1 MTEAGPQ
8 CGTWKTTLALSAAL
22 FVLIA
27 ALSAIRFIH
36 DSEQRITDT
45 FFRVTPVPSEPS
57 KVVLVLID
65 DQSLEQYGRWPWSR
79 GLLAQI
85 TRNLSDAGAAVIGL
99 DILLSEPQSP
109 EADAALR
116 EALEKNGR
124 AVLADKIGS
133 FPDGPHWIEPLPD
146 FFAAALAVGHV
157 HAPLDA
163 DSVCRSF
170 PARELSIDGSRWA
183 FAVEVARHIEP
194 RATSAF
200 LSYYGVPPSEGPA
213 EVSIAKPILIP
224 IAYRRGPFEELS
236 ARIALQGSDL
246 ARVRGRPVLVGLGT
260 METSDRLTTPLSTEF
275 PTPGVEVHAQILD
288 SILTGRRLNEVP
300 LWLSG
305 SALFVTCVLVVAV
318 FRRWRGWSATAALA
332 LTGAMVYLIAW
343 LVFRTSFLLPTGSMM
358 LAVIAGPLLV
368 YTGDLILVERSLTQQ
383 MQTLRSWLAQQSK
396 KDRSQQRA
404 DLSWKLGLL
413 QELQTELGSLY
424 ELHKT
429 LLESTQ
435 DLVAIF
441 DERGELLLQNQ
452 ALAQSGAA
460 NSSERLSL
468 NELQNRWTPN
478 DDAPATVRGAGK
490 EAEVYLAGELYSVRI
505 VPLPPTAL
513 SPGGGTIV
521 TLASL
526 KTRVERDHAR
536 SEALGFITHELR
548 TPLSSIQGF
557 AELMMRY
564 PTSPDCGRAPETIY
578 WESKRLLALINSYL
592 DVLRLDAGAKSVAQD
607 VVELQDLVQRVF
619 DILRPLA
626 AAAKMQFVMD
636 SPEPITIIADAALL
650 HGAVLNLVSNAIKYG
665 KPGTEI
671 RVTCFRSQNEIAIG
685 VRNLGSPLAPES
697 LDRLFEAYYRAPS
710 AEKGREGWGLGLAF
724 VKRIAEKHGGS
735 IRAESSAAGNLFELH
750 LPDRTK
756 IATIAAHA
764 KETA

>member
-1 MTEAGPQ
+1 MTEAGPTR
-8 CGTWKTTLALSAAL
+8 GSWRTTLALSAAL
-22 FVLIA
+22 FVLIT
-27 ALSAIRFIH
+27 ALSAIRLVH
-36 DSEQRITDT
+36 DSEQRLADT
-45 FFRVTPVPSEPS
+45 LFRVTPPPAQRS

-65 DQSLEQYGRWPWSR
+65 DESLQQYGRWPWSR
-79 GLLAQI
+79 VLLAQL
-85 TRNLSDAGAAVIGL
+85 TRNLANAGAGVIGL

-109 EADAALR
+109 EADTALR
-116 EALEKNGR
+116 DALKETGR

-133 FPDGPHWIEPLPD
+133 FPDGPHWIEPLPEIS
-146 FFAAALAVGHV
+146 AAAAAVGHV

-183 FAVEVARHIEP
+183 FAVEVARHTDP
-194 RATSAF
+194 PATSAF
-200 LSYYGVPPSEGPA
+200 LSSYGVPSTDETAPI
-213 EVSIAKPILIP
+213 SIAKPILIP
-224 IAYRRGPFEELS
+224 IAYRRDHFEELS
-236 ARIALQGSDL
+236 ARTALQGADL

-260 METSDRLTTPLSTEF
+260 METSDRLTTPLTTEF
-275 PTPGVEVHAQILD
+275 LTPGVEVHAQILD
-288 SILTGRRLNEVP
+288 SILTGRKLHEAS

-305 SALFVTCVLVVAV
+305 VVLLLTCMLVVIV
-318 FRRWRGWSATAALA
+318 FRRWRGWSAAAALA
-332 LTGAMVYLIAW
+332 LMGAGIYALAW
-343 LVFRTSFLLPTGSMM
+343 LAFRSSFLLPTGSMM
-358 LAVIAGPLLV
+358 LAVITGPLLV
-368 YTGDLILVERSLTQQ
+368 YTGDLVLVERSLTQQ
-383 MQTLRSWLAQQSK
+383 MRGLRSWLALQSK
-396 KDRSQQRA
+396 KDLSPMRS

-441 DERGELLLQNQ
+441 DEHGELLLQNH
-452 ALAQSGAA
+452 ALAQACPTHPR
-460 NSSERLSL
+460 ERLSL
-468 NELQNRWTPN
+468 NQLQSRWTPS
-478 DDAPATVRGAGK
+478 DDAPPTVRGLGK
-490 EAEVYLAGELYSVRI
+490 EGEVYLRGELYSVRI
-505 VPLPPTAL
+505 VPMPPTAL
-513 SPGGGTIV
+513 SPRGGTIV

-557 AELMMRY
+557 AQLMMHY
-564 PTSPDCGRAPETIY
+564 PNSPDCERAPETIY

-592 DVLRLDAGAKSVAQD
+592 DVLRLDAGAKSLAQD
-607 VVELQDLVQRVF
+607 ALELNDLVQRVF

-626 AAAKMQFVMD
+626 AAAKMQFVME
-636 SPEPITIIADAALL
+636 SQAPITIVADGALL

-665 KPGTEI
+665 KPGSEI
-671 RVTCFRSQNEIAIG
+671 RVTCSRGQDDVAIG
-685 VRNLGSPLAPES
+685 VHNLGAPIPPES
-697 LDRLFEAYYRAPS
+697 LARLFDPYYRAPDV
-710 AEKGREGWGLGLAF
+710 EKSKAGWGLGLAF

-756 IATIAAHA
+756 FAAPA
-764 KETA
+764 KEMA

>member
-1 MTEAGPQ
+1 MTGEGPQ
-8 CGTWKTTLALSAAL
+8 RGTWKTTLARSAAL

-27 ALSAIRFIH
+27 ALSAIRLIH
-36 DSEQRITDT
+36 DFQQRLTDT
-45 FFRVTPVPSEPS
+45 FFRVTPAPAEPS

-65 DQSLEQYGRWPWSR
+65 DESLQHYGRWPWSR
-79 GLLAQI
+79 VLLAQLAH
-85 TRNLSDAGAAVIGL
+85 NLAGAGAAVIGL

-109 EADAALR
+109 EADAAISQ
-116 EALEKNGR
+116 ALKESGR

-133 FPDGPHWIEPLPD
+133 FPDGPHWIEPLPE
-146 FFAAALAVGHV
+146 FSAAALAVGHV

-183 FAVEVARHIEP
+183 FAVEVARHAAP

-200 LSYYGVPPSEGPA
+200 LSSYGVPSTDDA
-213 EVSIAKPILIP
+213 AAISFAKPILIP
-224 IAYRRGPFEELS
+224 IAYRRDRFEELS
-236 ARIALQGSDL
+236 ARTALQGTDL

-288 SILTGRRLNEVP
+288 SILTGRKLYEVP

-305 SALFVTCVLVVAV
+305 SVLFLTCVLVVVV

-332 LTGAMVYLIAW
+332 LMGVVVYVLAW
-343 LVFRTSFLLPTGSMM
+343 LAFRTSFLLPTGSMM
-358 LAVIAGPLLV
+358 LAVIAGPLLI
-368 YTGDLILVERSLTQQ
+368 YTGDLVLVERSLTQQ
-383 MQTLRSWLAQQSK
+383 MRGLRSWLAQQSN
-396 KDRSQQRA
+396 KDISPERS

-441 DERGELLLQNQ
+441 NERGELLLQNQ
-452 ALAQSGAA
+452 ALAQACPA
-460 NSSERLSL
+460 DARERLSL
-468 NELQNRWTPN
+468 NQLQSRWTPS
-478 DDAPATVRGAGK
+478 DDAPLAVRAPGK
-490 EAEVYLAGELYSVRI
+490 EGEVHLGGQLYSVRI
-505 VPLPPTAL
+505 VPMPPTAL

-536 SEALGFITHELR
+536 AEALGFITHELR

-557 AELMMRY
+557 AQLMMRY
-564 PTSPDCGRAPETIY
+564 PSSPDCERAPETIY

-607 VVELQDLVQRVF
+607 VVELGDLVQRVF

-626 AAAKMQFVMD
+626 AAAKMQFVMH
-636 SPEPITIIADAALL
+636 SQESITIIADASLL

-671 RVTCFRSQNEIAIG
+671 RVTCFRDQGDVAVG
-685 VRNLGSPLAPES
+685 VRNLGAPIPPES
-697 LDRLFEAYYRAPS
+697 LARLFDAYYRAPDV
-710 AEKGREGWGLGLAF
+710 EKSRAGWGLGLAF

-735 IRAESSAAGNLFELH
+735 IRAESLAAGNLFELR
-750 LPDRTK
+750 LPNRTK
-756 IATIAAHA
+756 I
-764 KETA
+764 

>member
-1 MTEAGPQ
+1 MTAEGPHR
-8 CGTWKTTLALSAAL
+8 GTWKTTLALSAAL

-27 ALSAIRFIH
+27 ALSAIRLIH
-36 DSEQRITDT
+36 DSEQRVTDT
-45 FFRVTPVPSEPS
+45 FFRVTPAPAERS

-65 DQSLEQYGRWPWSR
+65 DPSLQQYGRWPWSR
-79 GLLAQI
+79 VLLAQL
-85 TRNLSDAGAAVIGL
+85 TRNLAEAGAGVMGL
-99 DILLSEPQSP
+99 DVLLSEPQSP
-109 EADAALR
+109 EADAAMLQ
-116 EALEKNGR
+116 ALKESGR
-124 AVLADKIGS
+124 TVLADKIGS
-133 FPDGPHWIEPLPD
+133 FPDGPRWIEPLPE
-146 FFAAALAVGHV
+146 FSAVAAAVGHV

-183 FAVEVARHIEP
+183 FAVEVARHTDP
-194 RATSAF
+194 HAASAF
-200 LSYYGVPPSEGPA
+200 LSSYGVPSTDDTA
-213 EVSIAKPILIP
+213 ALSIAKPILIP
-224 IAYRRGPFEELS
+224 IAYRRDRFEELS
-236 ARIALQGSDL
+236 ARTALQGIDL

-288 SILTGRRLNEVP
+288 SILTGRKLYEIP

-305 SALFVTCVLVVAV
+305 VVLFLTCVLVVVV
-318 FRRWRGWSATAALA
+318 FRRWRGWSATVALA
-332 LTGAMVYLIAW
+332 LMGAVIYVLAW
-343 LVFRTSFLLPTGSMM
+343 LAFRTSFLLPTGSMM

-368 YTGDLILVERSLTQQ
+368 YTGDLVVVERSLTQQ
-383 MQTLRSWLAQQSK
+383 MRGLRSWLAQQSK
-396 KDRSQQRA
+396 KDLSHERS

-435 DLVAIF
+435 DLIAIF

-452 ALAQSGAA
+452 ALAQACPTDA
-460 NSSERLSL
+460 PDSL
-468 NELQNRWTPN
+468 NQLQSRWTPSN
-478 DDAPATVRGAGK
+478 DAPLTERGPGK
-490 EAEVYLAGELYSVRI
+490 EGEVYLGGELYSVRI
-505 VPLPPTAL
+505 VPMPPTAL
-513 SPGGGTIV
+513 APGGGTIV

-557 AELMMRY
+557 AELMMHY
-564 PTSPDCGRAPETIY
+564 PSLPDCARAPETIY

-607 VVELQDLVQRVF
+607 VVELGDLVQRVF

-626 AAAKMQFVMD
+626 AAAKMQFVVE
-636 SPEPITIIADAALL
+636 SREPITIIADAALL

-665 KPGTEI
+665 TQGTEI
-671 RVTCFRSQNEIAIG
+671 HVTCSRNQGDVAIG
-685 VRNLGSPLAPES
+685 VRNLGAPIPPES
-697 LDRLFEAYYRAPS
+697 LAHLFDAYYRAPEV
-710 AEKGREGWGLGLAF
+710 EKSMVGWGLGLAF

-735 IRAESSAAGNLFELH
+735 IRADSSAAGNLFELH
-750 LPDRTK
+750 LPNRTK
-756 IATIAAHA
+756 I
-764 KETA
+764 

>member
-1 MTEAGPQ
+1 MTGPGPQ
-8 CGTWKTTLALSAAL
+8 RRSWTTTLALSAAL

-27 ALSAIRFIH
+27 ALSAIRLIH

-45 FFRVTPVPSEPS
+45 FYRITPAPAEPS
-57 KVVLVLID
+57 KVLLVLID
-65 DQSLEQYGRWPWSR
+65 DQSLQEYGRWPWSR
-79 GLLAQI
+79 LLLA
-85 TRNLSDAGAAVIGL
+85 RLAHNLADAGATVIGL

-116 EALEKNGR
+116 EVLKQSSR
-124 AVLADKIGS
+124 IVLADKIGS
-133 FPDGPHWIEPLPD
+133 FPDGPRWVEPLTD
-146 FFAAALAVGHV
+146 FSDAALAVGHV

-183 FAVEVARHIEP
+183 FAVEVARHTQPE
-194 RATSAF
+194 ATSAF
-200 LSYYGVPPSEGPA
+200 LSHYGVPSTDDHA
-213 EVSIAKPILIP
+213 TFSVAKPTLIP
-224 IAYRRGPFEELS
+224 IAYRRDRFDELA
-236 ARIALQGSDL
+236 ARIALQGTDL

-288 SILTGRRLNEVP
+288 SILTGRKLFAIP
-300 LWLSG
+300 LGL
-305 SALFVTCVLVVAV
+305 SALVLFLTCLLVVVV
-318 FRRWRGWSATAALA
+318 FRRWRGWSTTAALA
-332 LTGAMVYLIAW
+332 LTGAVVYVLAW
-343 LVFRTSFLLPTGSMM
+343 LAFRYSFLLPAGSMM
-358 LAVIAGPLLV
+358 LAVIAGPLLI
-368 YTGDLILVERSLTQQ
+368 YTGDFVLVERSLTRQ
-383 MQTLRSWLAQQSK
+383 MRELQSWLAQQGK
-396 KDRSQQRA
+396 KNPSQSRS
-404 DLSWKLGLL
+404 DLSWKLGTL

-452 ALAQSGAA
+452 ALLQVCATGP
-460 NSSERLSL
+460 SERLSL
-468 NELQNRWTPN
+468 NQLQRRWTPN
-478 DDAPATVRGAGK
+478 DDAPLALRGAGR
-490 EAEVYLAGELYSVRI
+490 EGEVYLGGELYSVRI
-505 VPLPPTAL
+505 VPMPPTAL
-513 SPGGGTIV
+513 SPRGGTIV

-526 KTRVERDHAR
+526 KTRVERDYAR
-536 SEALGFITHELR
+536 SEALGFVTHELR

-564 PTSPDCGRAPETIY
+564 PTSPDCERAPETIY

-607 VVELQDLVQRVF
+607 MVELADLVQRVF

-626 AAAKMQFVMD
+626 AAANMRFVLD
-636 SPEPITIIADAALL
+636 SQGPITIIADAALL

-671 RVTCFRSQNEIAIG
+671 HVTCSRNQGDVAIG
-685 VRNLGSPLAPES
+685 VRNLGAPIPPES
-697 LDRLFEAYYRAPS
+697 LARLFDAYYRAPDV
-710 AEKGREGWGLGLAF
+710 EKGRAGWGLGLAF

-756 IATIAAHA
+756 IVANA